1 MAESHP
7 NLHAEIRMLWWA
19 VTVTDAETLEC
30 TGRVLALIDLT
41 SGERDLDWGG
51 GKIERERPRT
61 PTTRL
66 SLQGSLAQEL
76 PKG

>member
-30 TGRVLALIDLT
+30 TGRILALVDLT

-51 GKIERERPRT
+51 GKGPEHPRPGYHYRGVWL
-61 PTTRL
+61 RNCQRVKL
-66 SLQGSLAQEL
+66 S
-76 PKG
+76 